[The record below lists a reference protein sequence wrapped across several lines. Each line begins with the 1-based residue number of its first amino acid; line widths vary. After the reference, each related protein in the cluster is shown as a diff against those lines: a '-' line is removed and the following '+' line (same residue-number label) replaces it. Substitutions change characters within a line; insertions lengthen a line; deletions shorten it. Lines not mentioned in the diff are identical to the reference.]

1 MLSCR
6 EVTEKASAYLDQDLS
21 WSARAGFRLHLMMC
35 NNCRRYVDQLAKT
48 VNLVRA
54 AQMEAPDR
62 ATEDRLAELFR
73 TAGQGRNPT
82 P

>member
-1 MLSCR
+1 
-6 EVTEKASAYLDQDLS
+6 
-21 WSARAGFRLHLMMC
+21 MMC